1 MTYGLVSLSIIMMIA
16 VACPIITQLIPGKP
30 MPQTVL
36 MLAFG
41 AIFGPF
47 ILDKIWVTKAVE
59 LLSEPGLAFLFQ
71 LDVVLGAFA
80 AGFIL
85 RFVTPN
91 GNHTLNPKL
100 EGVGH
105 GFLIPVFFVVSGAS
119 IDVKAVVANPALLI
133 TFIIMLLVHAVPIF
147 VATTLDHRVNPLD
160 PQDKLTVSL
169 YFTTALPLIVA
180 VTSLAVQGGTMHQTI
195 ASTLVA
201 AGAAQLLGERGEVLV
216 GAELRVYSVEVLD
229 RIATVIVR
237 VGHVEQRHEV
247 QVGELLL
254 LEVRDLIGKLLEI
267 PRQTGRCIWSCR
279 TCCRACTN
287 PGLVRGTCR
296 DASGRRDGQHR
307 PRPCC
312 R

>member
-1 MTYGLVSLSIIMMIA
+1 MTYDLVSLSIIMMIA

-36 MLAFG
+36 LLVFG

-59 LLSEPGLAFLFQ
+59 LLSELGLAFLFQ

-91 GNHTLNPKL
+91 GNHTLNLKL
-100 EGVGH
+100 EGVGY

-133 TFIIMLLVHAVPIF
+133 TFIIMLLLVRAVPIF
-147 VATTLDHRVNPLD
+147 VAATLDHRVNPLD

-180 VTSLAVQGGTMHQTI
+180 VTSLAVQGGTMHQTT

-201 AGAAQLLGERGEVLV
+201 AGAVTVFLMPLLGGLTSKLMKGETRL
-216 GAELRVYSVEVLD
+216 
-229 RIATVIVR
+229 IAPT
-237 VGHVEQRHEV
+237 
-247 QVGELLL
+247 
-254 LEVRDLIGKLLEI
+254 
-267 PRQTGRCIWSCR
+267 
-279 TCCRACTN
+279 A
-287 PGLVRGTCR
+287 
-296 DASGRRDGQHR
+296 
-307 PRPCC
+307 
-312 R
+312 

>member
-16 VACPIITQLIPGKP
+16 VTCPIITQLIPGKP

-36 MLAFG
+36 LLVFG

-59 LLSEPGLAFLFQ
+59 LLSELGLAFLFQ

-91 GNHTLNPKL
+91 GNHTLNLKL
-100 EGVGH
+100 EGVGY

-133 TFIIMLLVHAVPIF
+133 TFIIMLLLVRAVPIF

-169 YFTTALPLIVA
+169 YCTTALPLIVA
-180 VTSLAVQGGTMHQTI
+180 VTSLAVQGGTMHQTT

-201 AGAAQLLGERGEVLV
+201 AGAVTVFLMPLLGGLTSKLMKGETRL
-216 GAELRVYSVEVLD
+216 
-229 RIATVIVR
+229 IAPT
-237 VGHVEQRHEV
+237 
-247 QVGELLL
+247 
-254 LEVRDLIGKLLEI
+254 
-267 PRQTGRCIWSCR
+267 
-279 TCCRACTN
+279 A
-287 PGLVRGTCR
+287 
-296 DASGRRDGQHR
+296 
-307 PRPCC
+307 
-312 R
+312 

>member
-1 MTYGLVSLSIIMMIA
+1 MTYDLVSLSIIMMIA

-36 MLAFG
+36 LLVFG

-59 LLSEPGLAFLFQ
+59 LLSELGLAFLFQ

-91 GNHTLNPKL
+91 GNHTLNLKL
-100 EGVGH
+100 EGVGY

-133 TFIIMLLVHAVPIF
+133 TFIIMLLLVRAVPIF

-180 VTSLAVQGGTMHQTI
+180 VTSLAVQGGTMHQTT

-201 AGAAQLLGERGEVLV
+201 AGAVTVFLMPLLGGLTSKLMKGETRL
-216 GAELRVYSVEVLD
+216 
-229 RIATVIVR
+229 IAPTAWTTR
-237 VGHVEQRHEV
+237 T
-247 QVGELLL
+247 GE
-254 LEVRDLIGKLLEI
+254 EKR
-267 PRQTGRCIWSCR
+267 
-279 TCCRACTN
+279 
-287 PGLVRGTCR
+287 
-296 DASGRRDGQHR
+296 
-307 PRPCC
+307 
-312 R
+312 

>member
-1 MTYGLVSLSIIMMIA
+1 MTYDLVSLSIIMMIA
-16 VACPIITQLIPGKP
+16 VTCPIITQLIPSKP

-36 MLAFG
+36 LLVFG

-59 LLSEPGLAFLFQ
+59 LLSELGLAFLFQ

-91 GNHTLNPKL
+91 GNHTLNLKL
-100 EGVGH
+100 EGVGY

-119 IDVKAVVANPALLI
+119 IDVKAVAANPALLI
-133 TFIIMLLVHAVPIF
+133 TFIIMLLLVRAVPIF

-169 YFTTALPLIVA
+169 YCTMALPLIVA
-180 VTSLAVQGGTMHQTI
+180 VTSLAVQGGTMHQTT

-201 AGAAQLLGERGEVLV
+201 AGAVTVFLMPLLGGLTSKLMKGETRL
-216 GAELRVYSVEVLD
+216 
-229 RIATVIVR
+229 IAPT
-237 VGHVEQRHEV
+237 
-247 QVGELLL
+247 
-254 LEVRDLIGKLLEI
+254 
-267 PRQTGRCIWSCR
+267 
-279 TCCRACTN
+279 A
-287 PGLVRGTCR
+287 
-296 DASGRRDGQHR
+296 
-307 PRPCC
+307 
-312 R
+312 

>member
-1 MTYGLVSLSIIMMIA
+1 MAYDLVSLSIIMMIA

-36 MLAFG
+36 LLVFG

-59 LLSEPGLAFLFQ
+59 LLSELGLAFLFQ

-91 GNHTLNPKL
+91 GNHTLNLKL
-100 EGVGH
+100 EGVGY

-133 TFIIMLLVHAVPIF
+133 TFIIMLLLVRAVPFF

-169 YFTTALPLIVA
+169 YCTTALPLIVA
-180 VTSLAVQGGTMHQTI
+180 VTSLAVQGGTMHQTT

-201 AGAAQLLGERGEVLV
+201 AGAVTVFLMPLLGGLTSKLMKGETRL
-216 GAELRVYSVEVLD
+216 
-229 RIATVIVR
+229 IAPT
-237 VGHVEQRHEV
+237 
-247 QVGELLL
+247 
-254 LEVRDLIGKLLEI
+254 
-267 PRQTGRCIWSCR
+267 
-279 TCCRACTN
+279 A
-287 PGLVRGTCR
+287 
-296 DASGRRDGQHR
+296 
-307 PRPCC
+307 
-312 R
+312 

>member
-1 MTYGLVSLSIIMMIA
+1 MTYDLVSLSIIMMIA
-16 VACPIITQLIPGKP
+16 VTCPIITQLIPGKP

-36 MLAFG
+36 LLVFG

-47 ILDKIWVTKAVE
+47 ILDKIWVNKAVE
-59 LLSEPGLAFLFQ
+59 LLSELGLAFLFQ

-91 GNHTLNPKL
+91 GNHTLNLKL
-100 EGVGH
+100 EGVGY

-133 TFIIMLLVHAVPIF
+133 TFIIMLLLVRAVPFF

-169 YFTTALPLIVA
+169 YCTTALPLIVA
-180 VTSLAVQGGTMHQTI
+180 VTSLAVQGGTMHQTT

-201 AGAAQLLGERGEVLV
+201 AGAMTVFLMPLLGGLTSKLMKGETRL
-216 GAELRVYSVEVLD
+216 
-229 RIATVIVR
+229 IAPT
-237 VGHVEQRHEV
+237 
-247 QVGELLL
+247 
-254 LEVRDLIGKLLEI
+254 
-267 PRQTGRCIWSCR
+267 
-279 TCCRACTN
+279 A
-287 PGLVRGTCR
+287 
-296 DASGRRDGQHR
+296 
-307 PRPCC
+307 
-312 R
+312 

>member
-1 MTYGLVSLSIIMMIA
+1 MTYDLVSLSIIMMIA
-16 VACPIITQLIPGKP
+16 VACPIITQLIPGKL

-36 MLAFG
+36 LLVFG

-59 LLSEPGLAFLFQ
+59 LLSELGLAFLFQ

-91 GNHTLNPKL
+91 GNHTLNLKL
-100 EGVGH
+100 EGVGY
-105 GFLIPVFFVVSGAS
+105 GFLIPVFFVVSDAS

-133 TFIIMLLVHAVPIF
+133 TFIIMLLLVRAVPFF

-169 YFTTALPLIVA
+169 YCTTALPLIVA
-180 VTSLAVQGGTMHQTI
+180 VTSLAVQGGTMHQTT

-201 AGAAQLLGERGEVLV
+201 AGAVTVFLMPLLGGLTSKLMKGETRL
-216 GAELRVYSVEVLD
+216 
-229 RIATVIVR
+229 IAPT
-237 VGHVEQRHEV
+237 
-247 QVGELLL
+247 
-254 LEVRDLIGKLLEI
+254 
-267 PRQTGRCIWSCR
+267 
-279 TCCRACTN
+279 A
-287 PGLVRGTCR
+287 
-296 DASGRRDGQHR
+296 
-307 PRPCC
+307 
-312 R
+312 

>member
-1 MTYGLVSLSIIMMIA
+1 MSYIRVNAAFGDLGYYTYFCGDGNRACRRVVTRQDYMTASRQRDELHCRNVFKKTERLDQTMTYGLVSLSIIMMIA

-36 MLAFG
+36 LLVFG

-59 LLSEPGLAFLFQ
+59 LLSELGLAFLFQ

-91 GNHTLNPKL
+91 GNHTLNLKL
-100 EGVGH
+100 EGVGY

-133 TFIIMLLVHAVPIF
+133 TFIIMLLLVHAVPIF

-169 YFTTALPLIVA
+169 YCTTALPLIVA
-180 VTSLAVQGGTMHQTI
+180 VTSLAVQGGTMHQTT

-201 AGAAQLLGERGEVLV
+201 AGAVTVFLMPLLGGLTSKLMKGETRL
-216 GAELRVYSVEVLD
+216 
-229 RIATVIVR
+229 IAPT
-237 VGHVEQRHEV
+237 
-247 QVGELLL
+247 
-254 LEVRDLIGKLLEI
+254 
-267 PRQTGRCIWSCR
+267 
-279 TCCRACTN
+279 A
-287 PGLVRGTCR
+287 
-296 DASGRRDGQHR
+296 
-307 PRPCC
+307 
-312 R
+312 

>member
-1 MTYGLVSLSIIMMIA
+1 MTYDLVSLSIIMMIA

-36 MLAFG
+36 LLVFG

-59 LLSEPGLAFLFQ
+59 LLSELGLAFLFQ

-91 GNHTLNPKL
+91 GNHTLNLKL
-100 EGVGH
+100 EGVGY
-105 GFLIPVFFVVSGAS
+105 GFLIPVFFVVSSAS

-133 TFIIMLLVHAVPIF
+133 TFIIMLLLVRAVPIF

-169 YFTTALPLIVA
+169 YCTTALPLIVA
-180 VTSLAVQGGTMHQTI
+180 VTSLAVQGGTMHQTT

-201 AGAAQLLGERGEVLV
+201 AGAVTVFLMPLLGGLTSKLMKGETRL
-216 GAELRVYSVEVLD
+216 
-229 RIATVIVR
+229 IAPT
-237 VGHVEQRHEV
+237 
-247 QVGELLL
+247 
-254 LEVRDLIGKLLEI
+254 
-267 PRQTGRCIWSCR
+267 
-279 TCCRACTN
+279 A
-287 PGLVRGTCR
+287 
-296 DASGRRDGQHR
+296 
-307 PRPCC
+307 
-312 R
+312 

>member
-1 MTYGLVSLSIIMMIA
+1 MTYDLVSLSIIMMIA

-36 MLAFG
+36 LLVFG

-59 LLSEPGLAFLFQ
+59 LLSELGLAFLFQ

-91 GNHTLNPKL
+91 GNHTLNLKL
-100 EGVGH
+100 EGVGY
-105 GFLIPVFFVVSGAS
+105 GFLIPVFFVVSSTS

-133 TFIIMLLVHAVPIF
+133 TFIIMLLLVRAVPIF
-147 VATTLDHRVNPLD
+147 AATTLDHRVNPLD

-180 VTSLAVQGGTMHQTI
+180 VTSLAVQGGTMHQTT

-201 AGAAQLLGERGEVLV
+201 AGAVTVFLMPLLGGLTSKLMKGETRL
-216 GAELRVYSVEVLD
+216 
-229 RIATVIVR
+229 IAPT
-237 VGHVEQRHEV
+237 
-247 QVGELLL
+247 
-254 LEVRDLIGKLLEI
+254 
-267 PRQTGRCIWSCR
+267 
-279 TCCRACTN
+279 A
-287 PGLVRGTCR
+287 
-296 DASGRRDGQHR
+296 
-307 PRPCC
+307 
-312 R
+312 

>member
-1 MTYGLVSLSIIMMIA
+1 MTYDLVSLSIIMMIA

-36 MLAFG
+36 LLVFG

-91 GNHTLNPKL
+91 GNHTLNLKL
-100 EGVGH
+100 EGVGY
-105 GFLIPVFFVVSGAS
+105 GFLIPVFFVVSDAS

-133 TFIIMLLVHAVPIF
+133 TFIIMLLLVRAVPFF

-169 YFTTALPLIVA
+169 YCTTALPLIVA
-180 VTSLAVQGGTMHQTI
+180 VTSLAVQGGTMHQTT

-201 AGAAQLLGERGEVLV
+201 AGAVTVFLMPLLGGLTSKLMKGETRL
-216 GAELRVYSVEVLD
+216 
-229 RIATVIVR
+229 IAPT
-237 VGHVEQRHEV
+237 
-247 QVGELLL
+247 
-254 LEVRDLIGKLLEI
+254 
-267 PRQTGRCIWSCR
+267 
-279 TCCRACTN
+279 A
-287 PGLVRGTCR
+287 
-296 DASGRRDGQHR
+296 
-307 PRPCC
+307 
-312 R
+312 

>member
-1 MTYGLVSLSIIMMIA
+1 MTYDLVSLSIIMMIA
-16 VACPIITQLIPGKP
+16 VTCPIITQLIPGKL

-36 MLAFG
+36 LLVFG

-59 LLSEPGLAFLFQ
+59 LLSELGLAFLFQ

-91 GNHTLNPKL
+91 GNHTLNLKL
-100 EGVGH
+100 EGVGY

-133 TFIIMLLVHAVPIF
+133 TFIIMLLLVRAVPIF

-169 YFTTALPLIVA
+169 YCTMALPLIVA

-201 AGAAQLLGERGEVLV
+201 AGAVTVFLMPLLGGLTSKLMKGETRL
-216 GAELRVYSVEVLD
+216 
-229 RIATVIVR
+229 IAPT
-237 VGHVEQRHEV
+237 
-247 QVGELLL
+247 
-254 LEVRDLIGKLLEI
+254 
-267 PRQTGRCIWSCR
+267 
-279 TCCRACTN
+279 A
-287 PGLVRGTCR
+287 
-296 DASGRRDGQHR
+296 
-307 PRPCC
+307 
-312 R
+312 

>member
-1 MTYGLVSLSIIMMIA
+1 MTYDLVSLSIIMMIA
-16 VACPIITQLIPGKP
+16 VACPIITQLIPGKL

-36 MLAFG
+36 LLVFG

-59 LLSEPGLAFLFQ
+59 LLSELGLAFLFQ

-91 GNHTLNPKL
+91 GNHTLNLKL
-100 EGVGH
+100 EGVGY

-119 IDVKAVVANPALLI
+119 IDVKAVAANPALLI
-133 TFIIMLLVHAVPIF
+133 TFIIMLLLVRAVPIF

-169 YFTTALPLIVA
+169 YCTMALPLIVA
-180 VTSLAVQGGTMHQTI
+180 VTSLAVQGGTMHQTT

-201 AGAAQLLGERGEVLV
+201 AGAVTVFLMPLLGGLTSKLMKGETRL
-216 GAELRVYSVEVLD
+216 
-229 RIATVIVR
+229 IAPT
-237 VGHVEQRHEV
+237 
-247 QVGELLL
+247 
-254 LEVRDLIGKLLEI
+254 
-267 PRQTGRCIWSCR
+267 
-279 TCCRACTN
+279 A
-287 PGLVRGTCR
+287 
-296 DASGRRDGQHR
+296 
-307 PRPCC
+307 
-312 R
+312 

>member
-1 MTYGLVSLSIIMMIA
+1 MTYDLVSLSIIMMIA
-16 VACPIITQLIPGKP
+16 VACPIITQLIPGKL

-36 MLAFG
+36 LLVFG

-59 LLSEPGLAFLFQ
+59 LLSELGLAFLFQ

-91 GNHTLNPKL
+91 GNHTLNLKH
-100 EGVGH
+100 EGVGY
-105 GFLIPVFFVVSGAS
+105 GFLIPVFFVVSDAS

-133 TFIIMLLVHAVPIF
+133 TFIIMLLLVRAVPIF

-169 YFTTALPLIVA
+169 YCTMALPLIVA
-180 VTSLAVQGGTMHQTI
+180 VTSLAVQGGTMHQTT

-201 AGAAQLLGERGEVLV
+201 AGAVTVFLMPLLGGLTSKLMKGETRL
-216 GAELRVYSVEVLD
+216 
-229 RIATVIVR
+229 IAPT
-237 VGHVEQRHEV
+237 
-247 QVGELLL
+247 
-254 LEVRDLIGKLLEI
+254 
-267 PRQTGRCIWSCR
+267 
-279 TCCRACTN
+279 A
-287 PGLVRGTCR
+287 
-296 DASGRRDGQHR
+296 
-307 PRPCC
+307 
-312 R
+312 

>member
-1 MTYGLVSLSIIMMIA
+1 MTYDLVSLSIIMMIA
-16 VACPIITQLIPGKP
+16 VACPIITQLIPGKL

-36 MLAFG
+36 LLVFG

-59 LLSEPGLAFLFQ
+59 LLSELGLAFLFQ

-91 GNHTLNPKL
+91 GNHTLNLKL
-100 EGVGH
+100 EGVGY
-105 GFLIPVFFVVSGAS
+105 GFLIPVFFVVSDAS

-133 TFIIMLLVHAVPIF
+133 TFSIMLLLVRAVPIF

-169 YFTTALPLIVA
+169 YCTTALPLIVA
-180 VTSLAVQGGTMHQTI
+180 VTSLAVQGGTMHQTT

-201 AGAAQLLGERGEVLV
+201 AGAVTVFLMPLLGGLTSKLMKGETRL
-216 GAELRVYSVEVLD
+216 
-229 RIATVIVR
+229 IAPT
-237 VGHVEQRHEV
+237 
-247 QVGELLL
+247 
-254 LEVRDLIGKLLEI
+254 
-267 PRQTGRCIWSCR
+267 
-279 TCCRACTN
+279 A
-287 PGLVRGTCR
+287 
-296 DASGRRDGQHR
+296 
-307 PRPCC
+307 
-312 R
+312 

>member
-1 MTYGLVSLSIIMMIA
+1 MTYDLVSLSIIMMIA

-36 MLAFG
+36 LLVFG

-59 LLSEPGLAFLFQ
+59 LLSELGLAFLFQ

-91 GNHTLNPKL
+91 GNHTLNLKH
-100 EGVGH
+100 EGVGY
-105 GFLIPVFFVVSGAS
+105 GFLIPVFFVVSDAS

-133 TFIIMLLVHAVPIF
+133 TFIIMLLLVRAVPIF

-169 YFTTALPLIVA
+169 YCTMALPLIVA
-180 VTSLAVQGGTMHQTI
+180 VTSLAVQGGTMHQTT

-201 AGAAQLLGERGEVLV
+201 AGAVTVFLMPLLGGLTSKLMKGETRL
-216 GAELRVYSVEVLD
+216 
-229 RIATVIVR
+229 IAPT
-237 VGHVEQRHEV
+237 
-247 QVGELLL
+247 
-254 LEVRDLIGKLLEI
+254 
-267 PRQTGRCIWSCR
+267 
-279 TCCRACTN
+279 A
-287 PGLVRGTCR
+287 
-296 DASGRRDGQHR
+296 
-307 PRPCC
+307 
-312 R
+312 

>member
-1 MTYGLVSLSIIMMIA
+1 MTYDLVSLSIIMMIA

-36 MLAFG
+36 LLVFG

-59 LLSEPGLAFLFQ
+59 LLSELGLAFLFQ

-91 GNHTLNPKL
+91 GNHTLNLKL
-100 EGVGH
+100 EGVGY

-133 TFIIMLLVHAVPIF
+133 TFIIMLLLVRAVPFF

-169 YFTTALPLIVA
+169 YCTTALPLIVA
-180 VTSLAVQGGTMHQTI
+180 VTSLAVQGGTMHQTT

-201 AGAAQLLGERGEVLV
+201 AGAVTVFLMPLLGGLTSKLMKGETRL
-216 GAELRVYSVEVLD
+216 
-229 RIATVIVR
+229 IAPT
-237 VGHVEQRHEV
+237 
-247 QVGELLL
+247 
-254 LEVRDLIGKLLEI
+254 
-267 PRQTGRCIWSCR
+267 
-279 TCCRACTN
+279 A
-287 PGLVRGTCR
+287 
-296 DASGRRDGQHR
+296 
-307 PRPCC
+307 
-312 R
+312 

>member
-1 MTYGLVSLSIIMMIA
+1 MTYDLVSLSIIMMIA
-16 VACPIITQLIPGKP
+16 VTCPIITQLIPGKP

-36 MLAFG
+36 LLVFG

-59 LLSEPGLAFLFQ
+59 LLSELGLAFLFQ

-91 GNHTLNPKL
+91 GNHTLNLKL
-100 EGVGH
+100 EGVGY

-119 IDVKAVVANPALLI
+119 IDVKTVVANPALPI
-133 TFIIMLLVHAVPIF
+133 TFIIMLPLVRAVPIF

-169 YFTTALPLIVA
+169 YCTTALPLIVA
-180 VTSLAVQGGTMHQTI
+180 VTSLAVQGGTMHQTT

-201 AGAAQLLGERGEVLV
+201 AGAVTVFLMPLLGGLTSKLMKGETRL
-216 GAELRVYSVEVLD
+216 
-229 RIATVIVR
+229 IAPT
-237 VGHVEQRHEV
+237 
-247 QVGELLL
+247 
-254 LEVRDLIGKLLEI
+254 
-267 PRQTGRCIWSCR
+267 
-279 TCCRACTN
+279 A
-287 PGLVRGTCR
+287 
-296 DASGRRDGQHR
+296 
-307 PRPCC
+307 
-312 R
+312 

>member
-1 MTYGLVSLSIIMMIA
+1 MTYDLVSLSIIMMIA
-16 VACPIITQLIPGKP
+16 VACPIITQLIPGKL

-36 MLAFG
+36 LLVFG

-59 LLSEPGLAFLFQ
+59 LLSELGLAFLFQ

-91 GNHTLNPKL
+91 GNHTLNLKL
-100 EGVGH
+100 EGVGY
-105 GFLIPVFFVVSGAS
+105 GFLIPVFFVVSDAS

-133 TFIIMLLVHAVPIF
+133 TFIIMLLLVRAVPFF

-169 YFTTALPLIVA
+169 YCTTALPLIVA

-201 AGAAQLLGERGEVLV
+201 AGAVTVFLMPLLGGLTSKLMKGETRL
-216 GAELRVYSVEVLD
+216 
-229 RIATVIVR
+229 IAPT
-237 VGHVEQRHEV
+237 
-247 QVGELLL
+247 
-254 LEVRDLIGKLLEI
+254 
-267 PRQTGRCIWSCR
+267 
-279 TCCRACTN
+279 A
-287 PGLVRGTCR
+287 
-296 DASGRRDGQHR
+296 
-307 PRPCC
+307 
-312 R
+312 

>member
-1 MTYGLVSLSIIMMIA
+1 MTYDLVSLSIIMMIA
-16 VACPIITQLIPGKP
+16 VTCPIITQLIPGKL

-36 MLAFG
+36 LLVFG

-59 LLSEPGLAFLFQ
+59 LLSELGLAFLFQ

-91 GNHTLNPKL
+91 GNHTLNLKL
-100 EGVGH
+100 EGVGY

-133 TFIIMLLVHAVPIF
+133 TFIIMLLLVRAVPFF

-169 YFTTALPLIVA
+169 YCTTALPLIVA
-180 VTSLAVQGGTMHQTI
+180 VTSLAVQGGTMHQTT

-201 AGAAQLLGERGEVLV
+201 AGAVTVFLMPLLGGLTSKLMKGETRL
-216 GAELRVYSVEVLD
+216 
-229 RIATVIVR
+229 IAPT
-237 VGHVEQRHEV
+237 
-247 QVGELLL
+247 
-254 LEVRDLIGKLLEI
+254 
-267 PRQTGRCIWSCR
+267 
-279 TCCRACTN
+279 A
-287 PGLVRGTCR
+287 
-296 DASGRRDGQHR
+296 
-307 PRPCC
+307 
-312 R
+312 

>member
-1 MTYGLVSLSIIMMIA
+1 MTYDLVSLSIIMMIA
-16 VACPIITQLIPGKP
+16 VACPIITQLIPGKL

-36 MLAFG
+36 LLVFG

-59 LLSEPGLAFLFQ
+59 LLSELGLAFLFQ

-91 GNHTLNPKL
+91 GNHTLNLKL
-100 EGVGH
+100 EGVGY
-105 GFLIPVFFVVSGAS
+105 GFLIPVFFVVSDAS

-133 TFIIMLLVHAVPIF
+133 TFIIMLLLVRAVPFF

-169 YFTTALPLIVA
+169 YCTMALPLIVA
-180 VTSLAVQGGTMHQTI
+180 VTSLAVQGGTMHQTT

-201 AGAAQLLGERGEVLV
+201 AGAVTVFLMPLLGGLTSKLMKGETRL
-216 GAELRVYSVEVLD
+216 
-229 RIATVIVR
+229 IAPT
-237 VGHVEQRHEV
+237 
-247 QVGELLL
+247 
-254 LEVRDLIGKLLEI
+254 
-267 PRQTGRCIWSCR
+267 
-279 TCCRACTN
+279 A
-287 PGLVRGTCR
+287 
-296 DASGRRDGQHR
+296 
-307 PRPCC
+307 
-312 R
+312 

>member
-1 MTYGLVSLSIIMMIA
+1 MAYDLVSLSIIMMIA
-16 VACPIITQLIPGKP
+16 VTCPIITQLIPGKP

-36 MLAFG
+36 LLVFG
-41 AIFGPF
+41 VIFGPF

-59 LLSEPGLAFLFQ
+59 LLSELGLAFLFQ

-91 GNHTLNPKL
+91 GNHTLNLKL
-100 EGVGH
+100 EGVGY

-133 TFIIMLLVHAVPIF
+133 TFIIMLLLVRAVPIF

-169 YFTTALPLIVA
+169 YCTMALPLIVA
-180 VTSLAVQGGTMHQTI
+180 VTSLAVQGGTMHQTT

-201 AGAAQLLGERGEVLV
+201 AGAVTVFLMPLLGGLTSKLMKGETRL
-216 GAELRVYSVEVLD
+216 
-229 RIATVIVR
+229 IAPT
-237 VGHVEQRHEV
+237 
-247 QVGELLL
+247 
-254 LEVRDLIGKLLEI
+254 
-267 PRQTGRCIWSCR
+267 
-279 TCCRACTN
+279 A
-287 PGLVRGTCR
+287 
-296 DASGRRDGQHR
+296 
-307 PRPCC
+307 
-312 R
+312 

>member
-1 MTYGLVSLSIIMMIA
+1 MTYDLVSLSIIMMIA
-16 VACPIITQLIPGKP
+16 VTCPIITQLIPGKL

-36 MLAFG
+36 LLVFG

-59 LLSEPGLAFLFQ
+59 LLSELGLAFLFQ

-91 GNHTLNPKL
+91 GNHTLNLKL
-100 EGVGH
+100 EGVGY

-133 TFIIMLLVHAVPIF
+133 TFIIMLLLVRAVPIF

-169 YFTTALPLIVA
+169 YCTTALPLIVA

-201 AGAAQLLGERGEVLV
+201 AGAVTVFLMPLLGGLTSKLMKGETRL
-216 GAELRVYSVEVLD
+216 
-229 RIATVIVR
+229 IAPT
-237 VGHVEQRHEV
+237 
-247 QVGELLL
+247 
-254 LEVRDLIGKLLEI
+254 
-267 PRQTGRCIWSCR
+267 
-279 TCCRACTN
+279 A
-287 PGLVRGTCR
+287 
-296 DASGRRDGQHR
+296 
-307 PRPCC
+307 
-312 R
+312 

>member
-1 MTYGLVSLSIIMMIA
+1 MTYDLVSLSIIMMIA
-16 VACPIITQLIPGKP
+16 VTCPIITQLIPGKL

-36 MLAFG
+36 LLVFG

-59 LLSEPGLAFLFQ
+59 LLSELGLAFLFQ

-91 GNHTLNPKL
+91 GNHTLNLKL
-100 EGVGH
+100 EGVGY
-105 GFLIPVFFVVSGAS
+105 GFLIPVFFVVSDAS

-133 TFIIMLLVHAVPIF
+133 TFIIMLLLVRAVPFF

-169 YFTTALPLIVA
+169 YCTTALPLIVA
-180 VTSLAVQGGTMHQTI
+180 VTSLAVQGGTMHQTT

-201 AGAAQLLGERGEVLV
+201 AGAVTVFLMPLLGGLTSKLMKGETRL
-216 GAELRVYSVEVLD
+216 
-229 RIATVIVR
+229 IAPT
-237 VGHVEQRHEV
+237 
-247 QVGELLL
+247 
-254 LEVRDLIGKLLEI
+254 
-267 PRQTGRCIWSCR
+267 
-279 TCCRACTN
+279 A
-287 PGLVRGTCR
+287 
-296 DASGRRDGQHR
+296 
-307 PRPCC
+307 
-312 R
+312 

>member
-1 MTYGLVSLSIIMMIA
+1 MTYDLVSLSIIMMIA

-36 MLAFG
+36 LLVFG

-59 LLSEPGLAFLFQ
+59 LLSELGLAFLFQ

-91 GNHTLNPKL
+91 GNHTLNLKL
-100 EGVGH
+100 EGVGY

-133 TFIIMLLVHAVPIF
+133 TFIIMLLLVRAVPIF

-169 YFTTALPLIVA
+169 YCTMALPLIVA
-180 VTSLAVQGGTMHQTI
+180 ATSLAVQGGTMHQTT

-201 AGAAQLLGERGEVLV
+201 AGAVTVFLMPLLGGLTSKLMKGETRL
-216 GAELRVYSVEVLD
+216 
-229 RIATVIVR
+229 IAPT
-237 VGHVEQRHEV
+237 
-247 QVGELLL
+247 
-254 LEVRDLIGKLLEI
+254 
-267 PRQTGRCIWSCR
+267 
-279 TCCRACTN
+279 A
-287 PGLVRGTCR
+287 
-296 DASGRRDGQHR
+296 
-307 PRPCC
+307 
-312 R
+312 

>member
-1 MTYGLVSLSIIMMIA
+1 MTYDLVSLSIIMMIA
-16 VACPIITQLIPGKP
+16 VTCPIITQLIPSKP

-36 MLAFG
+36 LLVFG

-59 LLSEPGLAFLFQ
+59 LLSELGLAFLFQ

-91 GNHTLNPKL
+91 GNHTLNLKL
-100 EGVGH
+100 EGVGY

-133 TFIIMLLVHAVPIF
+133 TFIIMLLLVRAVPFF

-169 YFTTALPLIVA
+169 YCTTALPLIVA
-180 VTSLAVQGGTMHQTI
+180 VTSLAVQGGTMHQTT

-201 AGAAQLLGERGEVLV
+201 AGAVTVFLMPLLGGLTSKLMKGETRL
-216 GAELRVYSVEVLD
+216 
-229 RIATVIVR
+229 IAPT
-237 VGHVEQRHEV
+237 
-247 QVGELLL
+247 
-254 LEVRDLIGKLLEI
+254 
-267 PRQTGRCIWSCR
+267 
-279 TCCRACTN
+279 A
-287 PGLVRGTCR
+287 
-296 DASGRRDGQHR
+296 
-307 PRPCC
+307 
-312 R
+312 

>member
-1 MTYGLVSLSIIMMIA
+1 MMIA
-16 VACPIITQLIPGKP
+16 VARPIITQLIPGKP

-36 MLAFG
+36 LLVFG

-59 LLSEPGLAFLFQ
+59 LLSELGLAFLFQ

-91 GNHTLNPKL
+91 GNHTLNLKL
-100 EGVGH
+100 EGVGY

-133 TFIIMLLVHAVPIF
+133 TFSIMLLLVRAVPIF

-169 YFTTALPLIVA
+169 YCTTALPLIVA
-180 VTSLAVQGGTMHQTI
+180 VTSLAVQGGTMHQTT

-201 AGAAQLLGERGEVLV
+201 AGAVTVFLMPLLGGLTSKLMKGETRL
-216 GAELRVYSVEVLD
+216 
-229 RIATVIVR
+229 IAPT
-237 VGHVEQRHEV
+237 
-247 QVGELLL
+247 
-254 LEVRDLIGKLLEI
+254 
-267 PRQTGRCIWSCR
+267 
-279 TCCRACTN
+279 A
-287 PGLVRGTCR
+287 
-296 DASGRRDGQHR
+296 
-307 PRPCC
+307 
-312 R
+312 

>member
-1 MTYGLVSLSIIMMIA
+1 MTYDLVSLSIIMMIA
-16 VACPIITQLIPGKP
+16 VACPIITQLIPGKL

-36 MLAFG
+36 LLVFG

-59 LLSEPGLAFLFQ
+59 LLSELGLAFLFQ

-91 GNHTLNPKL
+91 GNHTLNLKL
-100 EGVGH
+100 EGVGY

-133 TFIIMLLVHAVPIF
+133 TFIIMLLLVRAVPIF
-147 VATTLDHRVNPLD
+147 AATTLDHRVNPLD

-169 YFTTALPLIVA
+169 YCTTALPLIVA
-180 VTSLAVQGGTMHQTI
+180 VTSLAVQGGTMHQTT

-201 AGAAQLLGERGEVLV
+201 AGAVTVFLMPLLGGLTSKLMKGETRL
-216 GAELRVYSVEVLD
+216 
-229 RIATVIVR
+229 IAPT
-237 VGHVEQRHEV
+237 
-247 QVGELLL
+247 
-254 LEVRDLIGKLLEI
+254 
-267 PRQTGRCIWSCR
+267 
-279 TCCRACTN
+279 A
-287 PGLVRGTCR
+287 
-296 DASGRRDGQHR
+296 
-307 PRPCC
+307 
-312 R
+312 

>member
-1 MTYGLVSLSIIMMIA
+1 MTYDLVSLSIIMMIA
-16 VACPIITQLIPGKP
+16 VTCPIITQLIPGKP

-36 MLAFG
+36 LLVFG

-59 LLSEPGLAFLFQ
+59 LLSELGLAFLFQ

-91 GNHTLNPKL
+91 GNHTLNLKL
-100 EGVGH
+100 EGVGY

-119 IDVKAVVANPALLI
+119 IDVKAVVANPALPI
-133 TFIIMLLVHAVPIF
+133 TFIIMLLLVRAVPIF

-169 YFTTALPLIVA
+169 YCTTALPLIVA
-180 VTSLAVQGGTMHQTI
+180 VTSLAVQDGTMHQTT

-201 AGAAQLLGERGEVLV
+201 AGAVTVFLMPLLGGLTSKLMKGETRL
-216 GAELRVYSVEVLD
+216 
-229 RIATVIVR
+229 IAPT
-237 VGHVEQRHEV
+237 
-247 QVGELLL
+247 
-254 LEVRDLIGKLLEI
+254 
-267 PRQTGRCIWSCR
+267 
-279 TCCRACTN
+279 A
-287 PGLVRGTCR
+287 
-296 DASGRRDGQHR
+296 
-307 PRPCC
+307 
-312 R
+312 

>member
-36 MLAFG
+36 LLVFG

-59 LLSEPGLAFLFQ
+59 LLSELGLAFLFQ

-91 GNHTLNPKL
+91 GNHTLNLKL
-100 EGVGH
+100 EGVGY

-133 TFIIMLLVHAVPIF
+133 TFIIMLLLVRAVPIF

-169 YFTTALPLIVA
+169 YCTTALPLIVA
-180 VTSLAVQGGTMHQTI
+180 VTSLAVQGGTMHQTT

-201 AGAAQLLGERGEVLV
+201 AGAVTVFLMPLLGGLTSKLMKGETRL
-216 GAELRVYSVEVLD
+216 
-229 RIATVIVR
+229 IAPT
-237 VGHVEQRHEV
+237 
-247 QVGELLL
+247 
-254 LEVRDLIGKLLEI
+254 
-267 PRQTGRCIWSCR
+267 
-279 TCCRACTN
+279 A
-287 PGLVRGTCR
+287 
-296 DASGRRDGQHR
+296 
-307 PRPCC
+307 
-312 R
+312 

>member
-1 MTYGLVSLSIIMMIA
+1 MTYDLVSLSIIMMIA
-16 VACPIITQLIPGKP
+16 VTCPIITQLIPGKL

-36 MLAFG
+36 LLVFG

-59 LLSEPGLAFLFQ
+59 LLSELGLAFLFQ

-91 GNHTLNPKL
+91 GNHTLNLKH
-100 EGVGH
+100 EGVGY
-105 GFLIPVFFVVSGAS
+105 GFLIPVFFVVSDAS

-133 TFIIMLLVHAVPIF
+133 TFIIMLLLVRAVPIF

-169 YFTTALPLIVA
+169 YCTTALPLIVA
-180 VTSLAVQGGTMHQTI
+180 VTSLAVQGGTMHQTT

-201 AGAAQLLGERGEVLV
+201 AGAVTVFLMPLLGGLTSKLMKGETRL
-216 GAELRVYSVEVLD
+216 
-229 RIATVIVR
+229 IAPT
-237 VGHVEQRHEV
+237 
-247 QVGELLL
+247 
-254 LEVRDLIGKLLEI
+254 
-267 PRQTGRCIWSCR
+267 
-279 TCCRACTN
+279 A
-287 PGLVRGTCR
+287 
-296 DASGRRDGQHR
+296 
-307 PRPCC
+307 
-312 R
+312 

>member
-1 MTYGLVSLSIIMMIA
+1 MTYDLVSLSIIMMIA
-16 VACPIITQLIPGKP
+16 VTCPIITQLIPSKP

-36 MLAFG
+36 LLVFG

-59 LLSEPGLAFLFQ
+59 LLSELGLAFLFQ

-91 GNHTLNPKL
+91 GNHTLNLKL
-100 EGVGH
+100 EGVGY

-133 TFIIMLLVHAVPIF
+133 TFIIMLLLVRAVPFF

-169 YFTTALPLIVA
+169 YCTMALPLIVA
-180 VTSLAVQGGTMHQTI
+180 VTSLAVQGGTMHQTT

-201 AGAAQLLGERGEVLV
+201 AGAVTVFLMPLLGGLTSKLMKGETRL
-216 GAELRVYSVEVLD
+216 
-229 RIATVIVR
+229 IAPT
-237 VGHVEQRHEV
+237 
-247 QVGELLL
+247 
-254 LEVRDLIGKLLEI
+254 
-267 PRQTGRCIWSCR
+267 
-279 TCCRACTN
+279 A
-287 PGLVRGTCR
+287 
-296 DASGRRDGQHR
+296 
-307 PRPCC
+307 
-312 R
+312 

>member
-1 MTYGLVSLSIIMMIA
+1 MTYDLVSLSIIMMIA
-16 VACPIITQLIPGKP
+16 VACPIITQLIPGKL

-36 MLAFG
+36 LLVFG

-59 LLSEPGLAFLFQ
+59 LLSELGLAFLFQ

-91 GNHTLNPKL
+91 GNHTLNLKL
-100 EGVGH
+100 EGVGY

-133 TFIIMLLVHAVPIF
+133 TFIIMLLLVRAVPFF

-169 YFTTALPLIVA
+169 YCTTALPLIVA
-180 VTSLAVQGGTMHQTI
+180 VTSLAVQGGTMHQTT

-201 AGAAQLLGERGEVLV
+201 AGAVTVFLMPLLGGLTSKLMKGETRL
-216 GAELRVYSVEVLD
+216 
-229 RIATVIVR
+229 IAPT
-237 VGHVEQRHEV
+237 
-247 QVGELLL
+247 
-254 LEVRDLIGKLLEI
+254 
-267 PRQTGRCIWSCR
+267 
-279 TCCRACTN
+279 A
-287 PGLVRGTCR
+287 
-296 DASGRRDGQHR
+296 
-307 PRPCC
+307 
-312 R
+312 